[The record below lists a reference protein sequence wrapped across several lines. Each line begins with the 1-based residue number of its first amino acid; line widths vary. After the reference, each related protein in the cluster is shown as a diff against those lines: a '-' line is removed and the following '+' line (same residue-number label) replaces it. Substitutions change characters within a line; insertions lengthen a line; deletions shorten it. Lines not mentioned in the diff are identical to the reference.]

1 MKRRQHKKL
10 RYKIVVL
17 LVLASISL
25 SLVGCKIERPEDV
38 RRNSIDVMQ
47 SDSTNE
53 NRSNKEQTDKE
64 NYFGTDDYLSI
75 DDIEA
80 GTKDY
85 SKYET
90 NEDIGEKDSNKKN
103 DNSATTSKDNAK
115 NASKN
120 EKEQDTD
127 KSTSTSNWDHSKD
140 STNVE
145 FTDSDQDG
153 RDDTTGLD
161 KYLTDPVPEGMP
173 EPIEPEDTIIK
184 KDKTYYC
191 TLSIRCDTILDN
203 RDKLDKELLY
213 LLEEDGIKEGVIY
226 PTTKV
231 EFYEGESVF
240 DVLLR
245 ETKAEGIHMEFSF
258 TPMYNSHYIEGINN
272 FYEFSCGELSG
283 WMYRVN
289 GWFPN
294 YGCSR
299 YQLKDGDVIEWVYTC
314 DLGRDVG
321 CEWLGGTE

>member
-1 MKRRQHKKL
+1 MKRRQLKKL
-10 RYKIVVL
+10 RYKIAVL

-25 SLVGCKIERPEDV
+25 SLVGCKIERPEEV
-38 RRNSIDVMQ
+38 RRNSIDVMEP
-47 SDSTNE
+47 DSTTE
-53 NRSNKEQTDKE
+53 KQSNKEQTDNG
-64 NYFGTDDYLSI
+64 NYLGTDDYLSI

-80 GTKDY
+80 GIKDY

-90 NEDIGEKDSNKKN
+90 KEDIGEKDSNNKEE
-103 DNSATTSKDNAK
+103 NSGSTSKDNAK
-115 NASKN
+115 NSSNKDN
-120 EKEQDTD
+120 R
-127 KSTSTSNWDHSKD
+127 TSNWDHSKD

-161 KYLTDPVPEGMP
+161 KYLTDPIPEGMP
-173 EPIEPEDTIIK
+173 EPIEPEDTIK
-184 KDKTYYC
+184 TDKTYYC

-213 LLEEDGIKEGVIY
+213 LLEKDGIKDGVIY
-226 PTTKV
+226 PTAKV

-289 GWFPN
+289 NWFPN